1 MGPAS
6 RFVFGGHTNGRPAAH
21 RALVLA
27 DPAADASVGVHKGLL
42 QPDMHGGRRFLPER
56 GHGRIAGQFDPVG
69 LVAGNPQS
77 TLQPGGS
84 DQKIVAAGQRSA
96 GRGEI

>member
-6 RFVFGGHTNGRPAAH
+6 CFVFGSHTNGRPAAH

-27 DPAADASVGVHKGLL
+27 DPAADAPVGVHKGLL
-42 QPDMHGGRRFLPER
+42 QPDMHGGRRFRPEC

-69 LVAGNPQS
+69 LVAGDPQAFS
-77 TLQPGGS
+77 GP
-84 DQKIVAAGQRSA
+84 AGPTRK
-96 GRGEI
+96 